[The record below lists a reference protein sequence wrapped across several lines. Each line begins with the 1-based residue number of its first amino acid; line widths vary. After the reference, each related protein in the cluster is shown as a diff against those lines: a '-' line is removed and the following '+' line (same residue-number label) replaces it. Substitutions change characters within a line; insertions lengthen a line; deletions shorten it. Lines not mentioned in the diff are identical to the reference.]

1 MKYYHNNRCRKG
13 REGLAFL
20 ESKNIQPEII
30 NYLENRISKDDL
42 IALLKKLNISAFELV
57 RKSEAVYK
65 ENIKGKSISENELI
79 NWMVKEPKLMERPIL
94 VNKNLAEIGRPKEN
108 FLRIIN

>member
-1 MKYYHNNRCRKG
+1 MKYYHNKRCRKS

-30 NYLENRISKDDL
+30 NYLENKISKDEL
-42 IALLKKLNISAFELV
+42 IDLLKKLNISASELI

-65 ENIKGKSISENELI
+65 ENIKGKSLSEEEII
-79 NWMVKEPKLMERPIL
+79 NWMIKEPKLIERPIL
-94 VNKNLAEIGRPKEN
+94 ISENLGEIGRPKEN
-108 FLRIIN
+108 FLKIIS

>member
-1 MKYYHNNRCRKG
+1 MKYYHNNRCRKS

-30 NYLENRISKDDL
+30 NYLENRISKDEL
-42 IALLKKLNISAFELV
+42 IALLKKLNISASELV

-65 ENIKGKSISENELI
+65 ENIKGKSISKNEPR
-79 NWMVKEPKLMERPIL
+79 VG
-94 VNKNLAEIGRPKEN
+94 NKSPSCKRYSCCCYSKYPW
-108 FLRIIN
+108 R